1 MGTLTKWS
9 CELQLRT
16 PADLHFPFLMLNYIL
31 EALQRTT
38 LHDLCLTSV
47 PMFVLLQ
54 VTIDLSIA
62 DRRLFFESSASM
74 FNWSRTLG
82 RFAQTKE
89 RRARVCRQ
97 QQRRG
102 RRGFLESR
110 NLKQKP
116 AIGCRLPPHSSQQIS
131 HLLRLV
137 MYKVRVK
144 PPHLTAFVLPFI
156 LD

>member
-102 RRGFLESR
+102 RRGLLE
-110 NLKQKP
+110 KP
-116 AIGCRLPPHSSQQIS
+116 QAEAGYRLPPAATQLTTDLSF
-131 HLLRLV
+131 
-137 MYKVRVK
+137 
-144 PPHLTAFVLPFI
+144 TAFGNVQSKSEAASFDCFRSPFHP
-156 LD
+156 